1 MSEVLLDYK
10 NVTIKDRGITV
21 FQDFT
26 FLIEKAQQWAVIG
39 TATSGIPVL
48 LQAMANKLLVTGS
61 TVRPAQS
68 AVLVSNT
75 SHFKNKSNT
84 GDFYYQQ
91 RFNSADS
98 DDALT
103 VNEYLK
109 NIQPFRESQTWTLPY
124 TLQQLNLNYLADKP
138 VIMLSNGE
146 TRRLLLAKALMK
158 NPQLLLLDNPM
169 AGLDVASRKNFDTL
183 LEEIIA
189 SGINIV
195 VATAPDEIPHSITHI
210 AVFENAK
217 IKAEVLVKDFNPL
230 DFDFNEE
237 AFFDAGLLQQ
247 LVANWELPVFES
259 IIKMQNVSIKY
270 GDKVILD
277 NINWQ
282 VKQGER
288 WAIQGHNGAGKSTL
302 LSLVNGD
309 NPQAYANDITLF
321 DRKRGTGESVWDI
334 KKHTGFVS
342 AELPKFF
349 PKDQSCMQV
358 IESGLY
364 DTMGLFR
371 KPKEEHRETILQ
383 WMRLTG
389 VEDFADK
396 MFATVPLATQR
407 ICLLIRALIKKPPL
421 LILDEPCQ
429 GLDSA
434 QVNHFKTIIN
444 HICSSTQTTLLYVSH
459 YEHEIPR
466 CVTQKL
472 TLSAGKVLE
481 TAHNT
486 YTL

>member
-10 NVTIKDRGITV
+10 NVTVKDRGIAI
-21 FQDFT
+21 FEALT
-26 FLIEKAQQWAVIG
+26 FKIEKGQHWAITG

-48 LQAMANKLLVTGS
+48 LQAMAGKLLVTGS
-61 TVRPAQS
+61 VVQQAKS

-98 DDALT
+98 QDALT
-103 VNEYLK
+103 VTEYLK
-109 NIQPFRESQTWTLPY
+109 SIQPFCESQTWTLPR
-124 TLQQLNLNYLADKP
+124 TLERLNLNHLADKP

-146 TRRLLLAKALMK
+146 TRRLLLAEALIK
-158 NPQLLLLDNPM
+158 NPALLLLDNPL
-169 AGLDVASRKNFDTL
+169 AGLDMASRKNFDLL
-183 LEEIIA
+183 LEDVIA
-189 SGINIV
+189 SGINV
-195 VATAPDEIPHSITHI
+195 VLATAPDEIPSSVTNI
-210 AVFENAK
+210 AVLDNGK
-217 IKAEVLVKDFNPL
+217 ITVTLLAE
-230 DFDFNEE
+230 DFDSADYNFSEE
-237 AFFDAGLLQQ
+237 NTFDTALLQK
-247 LVANWELPVFES
+247 LVADWQLPAFEY

-270 GDKVILD
+270 GEKIILD
-277 NINWQ
+277 DINWS
-282 VKQGER
+282 VKQGNR

-309 NPQAYANDITLF
+309 NPQAYANDIILF
-321 DRKRGTGESVWDI
+321 DRKRGSGESIWDI
-334 KKHTGFVS
+334 KKNTGFVS

-349 PKDQSCMQV
+349 PKNQSCVQV
-358 IESGLY
+358 IESGCY

-371 KPKEEHRETILQ
+371 KPKEEHREAILQ

-389 VEDFADK
+389 VEAFADK
-396 MFATVPLATQR
+396 VFATVPLSVQR

-434 QVNHFKTIIN
+434 QVNYFKTIIN

-459 YEHEIPR
+459 YEHEIPE
-466 CVTQKL
+466 CVTQRL
-472 TLSAGKVLE
+472 TLNAGKVLE
-481 TAHNT
+481 TATNT
-486 YTL
+486 HSL

>member
-1 MSEVLLDYK
+1 MSEVLIHYH
-10 NVTIKDRGITV
+10 NATIKDRGITV
-21 FQDFT
+21 FEGLT
-26 FLIEKAQQWAVIG
+26 FKIERGQQWAVTG
-39 TATSGIPVL
+39 TATSGMPVL
-48 LQAMANKLLVTGS
+48 LQAMAGKLLVTGN
-61 TVRPAQS
+61 VVQS
-68 AVLVSNT
+68 AKAVVLVSNT

-98 DDALT
+98 EDALT
-103 VNEYLK
+103 VTEYLE
-109 NIQPFRESQTWTLPY
+109 NILPFGESQTWTLPHA
-124 TLQQLNLNYLADKP
+124 LERLNLKYLADKP

-146 TRRLLLAKALMK
+146 TRRLLLAEALIK
-158 NPQLLLLDNPM
+158 DPQLLLLDNPL
-169 AGLDVASRKNFDTL
+169 AGLDAASRKNFDLL

-189 SGINIV
+189 SGISIL

-210 AVFENAK
+210 AVLDDTK
-217 IKAEVLVKDFNPL
+217 IKAEVLAKDFNSK
-230 DFDFNEE
+230 DYNFKEAAVFDT
-237 AFFDAGLLQQ
+237 DLLQE
-247 LVANWELPVFES
+247 LVADWELPVFES

-277 NINWQ
+277 SINWQ

-309 NPQAYANDITLF
+309 NPQAYANDIMLF
-321 DRKRGTGESVWDI
+321 DRKRGSGESIWDI
-334 KKHTGFVS
+334 KKNTGFVS

-349 PKDQSCMQV
+349 PADQSCMQV

-371 KPKEEHRETILQ
+371 KPKEEHCESILQ

-389 VEDFADK
+389 VEAFADK
-396 MFATVPLATQR
+396 VFATVPLSAQR

-429 GLDSA
+429 VLDSR
-434 QVNHFKTIIN
+434 QINHFKTIIN
-444 HICSSTQTTLLYVSH
+444 HICSCTQTTLLYVSH
-459 YEHEIPR
+459 YEHEIPE
-466 CVTQKL
+466 CVTQRL
-472 TLSAGKVLE
+472 TLNAGKVLD
-481 TAHNT
+481 TATNT
-486 YTL
+486 HSL